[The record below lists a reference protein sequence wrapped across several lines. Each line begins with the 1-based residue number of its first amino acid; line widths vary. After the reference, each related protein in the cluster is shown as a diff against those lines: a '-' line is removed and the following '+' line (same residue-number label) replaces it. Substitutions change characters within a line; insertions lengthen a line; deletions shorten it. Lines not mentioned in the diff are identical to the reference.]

1 MSNTRQQDPESLH
14 SLTLRPSTPDI
25 LVSETVMCYSRLRV
39 VVLDRQQE
47 PESLR
52 ILALRPSMPTILVSE
67 TVMSSSF
74 VTTGLANKKGKKFA
88 LYIAKHFFVSGIN
101 L

>member
-1 MSNTRQQDPESLH
+1 
-14 SLTLRPSTPDI
+14 
-25 LVSETVMCYSRLRV
+25 MCYSRLRV
-39 VVLDRQQE
+39 EVLDRQQE

-52 ILALRPSMPTILVSE
+52 ILALRPSTPAILVSE

-88 LYIAKHFFVSGIN
+88 LYIVKHFFCIGNKSLTHSDMENVN
-101 L
+101 KLR